1 MIIRIKTKTFA
12 ENNKKK
18 NGNNSTD
25 DAMRGFVVKL
35 IQDYMRNEKKR
46 EHGRPSREESK
57 LNRLKART
65 KDVDTKI
72 QIQKQL
78 GELGKKEETLNR
90 ILNKERPVDKIK
102 ETLSNPK
109 VKKGIKIAGLGTL
122 GAGVITGS
130 VIGGVKLKKKLDEKK
145 ANRQI
150 KESILEDPKK
160 ENKKEDKK

>member
-12 ENNKKK
+12 NNNRQGGKKMPTDNKDLLAKFLENYMKQEKRK
-18 NGNNSTD
+18 
-25 DAMRGFVVKL
+25 
-35 IQDYMRNEKKR
+35 IQREK
-46 EHGRPSREESK
+46 HDRPTREESK

-65 KDVDTKI
+65 KAVDTQI

-102 ETLSNPK
+102 ETLSNPE

-130 VIGGVKLKKKLDEKK
+130 VIGGVKLKKKL
-145 ANRQI
+145 I
-150 KESILEDPKK
+150 
-160 ENKKEDKK
+160 